1 MAGLAGSQRVLITD
15 EAQDGGMHKT
25 KLYAW
30 IAIGFCLVAVATEAV
45 QAGSVHLP
53 F

>member
-1 MAGLAGSQRVLITD
+1 
-15 EAQDGGMHKT
+15 MHKT

-30 IAIGFCLVAVATEAV
+30 IAMFFCLIAVATEAV
-45 QAGSVHLP
+45 HAGSIRLL

>member
-1 MAGLAGSQRVLITD
+1 MR
-15 EAQDGGMHKT
+15 KT

-30 IAIGFCLVAVATEAV
+30 ITMFFCLVAIGAEAV
-45 QAGSVHLP
+45 HAGSIRLL

>member
-1 MAGLAGSQRVLITD
+1 MR
-15 EAQDGGMHKT
+15 KT

-30 IAIGFCLVAVATEAV
+30 ITMFLCLVAVATEAV
-45 QAGSVHLP
+45 QAGSIRLP